1 MRMRLSHLL
10 LTLVLSLFLTQL
22 PITLW
27 AEETPLDPNV
37 SSPVSAPTGEVKY
50 SGPPIIKY
58 YLSDDN
64 YLIIKVDGLLL
75 DQVEGYLWNGQ
86 DISDLLAQWQTQGVV
101 EETGRNDGFQ
111 LTVKI
116 PVSQLAGKNEFGILY
131 AGNNK
136 LTSTLDA
143 EQVQTEAPSGEGRA
157 FGYLNVY
164 GNIKERTGSCRCSSS
179 WNASYATLYLYVLDN
194 GAYQYVGATT
204 TDAYGNY
211 DVYIDGICG
220 AVYISAVAQSGRSG
234 SNSTSVWS
242 CGWSRTYVNLNLSLW

>member
-1 MRMRLSHLL
+1 MYLPKLL
-10 LTLVLSLFLTQL
+10 ITLVWSVMLSYL
-22 PITLW
+22 PMTLW
-27 AEETPLDPNV
+27 AAETPLNPNV
-37 SSPVSAPTGEVKY
+37 SSPVQTPTGEVKY

-64 YLIIKVDGLLL
+64 NVIIKVDGLLL

-86 DISDLLAQWQTQGVV
+86 NISEMLAQWQTQGVV
-101 EETGRNDGFQ
+101 EETGRTDGFQ

-116 PVSQLAGKNEFGILY
+116 PISQLAGKNEFGILY

-143 EQVQTEAPSGEGRA
+143 EQVQAEAPTGEGRA

-179 WNASYATLYLYVLDN
+179 WNASYATLYLYVKDG
-194 GAYQYVGATT
+194 GAYRYMGATT
-204 TDAYGNY
+204 TDANGNY
-211 DVYIDGICG
+211 DVYIDGVCG
-220 AVYISAVAQSGRSG
+220 AVYVEAVAQSGKTG

-242 CGWSRTYVNLNLSLW
+242 CGGFRTYVNVNLSLW

>member
-1 MRMRLSHLL
+1 MRLPKLL
-10 LTLVLSLFLTQL
+10 ITLVWSVMLSYL

-27 AEETPLDPNV
+27 AAETPLDPNV
-37 SSPVSAPTGEVKY
+37 SSPVQAPTGEVKY

-64 YLIIKVDGLLL
+64 YIIIKVDGLLL

-86 DISDLLAQWQTQGVV
+86 DISEMLAQWQTQGVV
-101 EETGRNDGFQ
+101 EETGRTDGFQ

-116 PVSQLAGKNEFGILY
+116 PISQLAGKNEFGILY

-143 EQVQTEAPSGEGRA
+143 AQVQAEAPTGEGRA

-179 WNASYATLYLYVLDN
+179 WNASYATLYLYVKDG
-194 GAYQYVGATT
+194 GAYQYSNIPPHLYQIMIFVSIIIFRDVGA
-204 TDAYGNY
+204 
-211 DVYIDGICG
+211 
-220 AVYISAVAQSGRSG
+220 
-234 SNSTSVWS
+234 
-242 CGWSRTYVNLNLSLW
+242 